1 MKGLKTVYICEE
13 CSYRSP
19 KWMGKCPSCG
29 AWNTFIEDVIDTSSG
44 AVHHRELL
52 GPTQFLCRC
61 ARFLLQLYIFYK
73 TVIG

>member
-29 AWNTFIEDVIDTSSG
+29 AWNTFIEDVIDTSGSEATAAKRNSALSMTG
-44 AVHHRELL
+44 EHH
-52 GPTQFLCRC
+52 
-61 ARFLLQLYIFYK
+61 AMRFALRSEHDR
-73 TVIG
+73 